1 MGPFSLVLGLGQY
14 LLEVLRTVCI
24 WLSFGIYN
32 FSPPP
37 LPSTVLFL
45 HYLLV
50 HLELCLQAWLFV
62 CVLA

>member
-1 MGPFSLVLGLGQY
+1 MY
-14 LLEVLRTVCI
+14 LAQL
-24 WLSFGIYN
+24 GIYN
-32 FSPPP
+32 FGPPP